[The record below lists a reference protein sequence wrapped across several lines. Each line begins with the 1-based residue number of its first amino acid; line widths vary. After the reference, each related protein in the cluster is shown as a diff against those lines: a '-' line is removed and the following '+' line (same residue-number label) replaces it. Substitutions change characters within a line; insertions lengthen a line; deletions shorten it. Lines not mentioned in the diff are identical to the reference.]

1 MKKVN
6 EAPNT
11 ERQAPATKKEPHKAK
26 RAAQENVSAAKPEA
40 AAPKKQAAE
49 SVPEK
54 ATAAKPEAAAAPAP
68 KEAKKPA
75 HAAQKPKGPTVQ
87 EVTITLPAPNQAKH
101 RRYYKDLCFM
111 VIPLLCMAYYYYGLR
126 PVLMCAVALVT
137 GNLCDRLVAK
147 LRGRA
152 YVPDDYSNESF
163 AMLIALMMPA
173 TVSWYVLI
181 VAVLSGVLIGKEAF
195 GGYGSYPFHPSAVG
209 YVVAAVSW
217 PNQVFRYPQ
226 PFTMVPL
233 WDTSSVAV
241 QNGIPATLKNGGVP
255 GVDQMDQLLGNYAGP
270 IGTTAILVIVACALF
285 LLVRHDIN
293 LYAPLSFLAV
303 IAAIAFIF
311 PRQGGLEGTG
321 ILETLPA
328 RLNIM
333 RYELLSGAMLFG
345 AVFLMGEPF
354 TSPRRHRSGKILY
367 GALLGAAAM
376 AFRYFG
382 AYDTGLCFAL
392 LAVNSISE
400 WLDALVES
408 LHTLTHGAQTQKGG
422 DAA

>member
-1 MKKVN
+1 MKKEN
-6 EAPNT
+6 EALGPQ
-11 ERQAPATKKEPHKAK
+11 EQAPAAEKKPHAQKPADIRRK
-26 RAAQENVSAAKPEA
+26 PAQSPAIQPAQDAAPQQAEQTAPLPKDTAAQAKPEIEKTA
-40 AAPKKQAAE
+40 GQAAE
-49 SVPEK
+49 
-54 ATAAKPEAAAAPAP
+54 
-68 KEAKKPA
+68 
-75 HAAQKPKGPTVQ
+75 KPKSPAVQ
-87 EVTITLPAPNQAKH
+87 EIALTLPAQSQMKH
-101 RRYYKDLCFM
+101 RRYYKDLCLM
-111 VIPLLCMAYYYYGLR
+111 AIPLLCMAYYYYGLR
-126 PVLMCAVALVT
+126 PVLMCAVALIT
-137 GNLCDRLVAK
+137 GNLCDRLVAR

-152 YVPDDYSNESF
+152 YLPDDYSNESF

-181 VAVLSGVLIGKEAF
+181 AAVLSGVLIGKEAF

-226 PFTMVPL
+226 PFTVIPL
-233 WDTSSVAV
+233 WDTSAVAV
-241 QNGIPATLKNGGVP
+241 QNGISATLKNGGVP
-255 GVDQMDQLLGNYAGP
+255 GIDQMDQLLGNYAGP

-285 LLVRHDIN
+285 LLARHDIN
-293 LYAPLSFLAV
+293 VYAPLSFLV
-303 IAAIAFIF
+303 VVAAIAFFF

-345 AVFLMGEPF
+345 AVFLMCEPF
-354 TSPRRHRSGKILY
+354 TSPRHHRSGKILY
-367 GALLGAAAM
+367 GALLGATAM

-392 LAVNSISE
+392 LVVDSISE
-400 WLDALVES
+400 WLDALVEN
-408 LHTLTHGAQTQKGG
+408 LHTLTHRIRMEKGG